1 VCVSVCDTAAVIVAA
16 VTVKSGGCQFPDAV
30 FDRGDECSTDSQ
42 RSGLSHIFS
51 T

>member
-1 VCVSVCDTAAVIVAA
+1 MCVSVCDTAAVIVAA

-30 FDRGDECSTDSQ
+30 FDRGIECSTDGQ
-42 RSGLSHIFS
+42 RSGLSRTFF